1 MEVNIIMAQRFILNG
16 TSYHGKGAIKE
27 IATEAISRGFKK
39 AFVCSDPDLVK
50 FNVTSKVTDLLEYQH
65 KKEQKEKRIARQD
78 ELVREVKKS
87 HKISGEEIV
96 RKEIPGLERTSM
108 TWMRDMIYGRG
119 A

>member
-1 MEVNIIMAQRFILNG
+1 MMPTHRSMGWSKLGAHKMPQLRVFTRNG
-16 TSYHGKGAIKE
+16 G
-27 IATEAISRGFKK
+27 
-39 AFVCSDPDLVK
+39 
-50 FNVTSKVTDLLEYQH
+50 KVTDLLEYQH
-65 KKEQKEKRIARQD
+65 KKEQKAKGIEKQD

-108 TWMRDMIYGRG
+108 TWMGDMIYGQG